1 MSNSNA
7 GSKNNNNGK
16 ANKRNASGKNS
27 GGASSNLNSNVNAL
41 KKMMKR
47 TSKHY
52 NDRSKLE
59 RLKAGRN
66 QMYNGGAYHEGKD
79 MNNTIE
85 YLNGINKK
93 SKANP
98 GLYKLHNNSLKAMKE
113 LETLENNSLKA
124 MKELETL
131 EKKRRELTV
140 TIKNLK
146 NQYKIMLSQQ
156 NNMLNISPK

>member
-113 LETLENNSLKA
+113 LETLE
-124 MKELETL
+124 
-131 EKKRRELTV
+131 KKRRELTV